1 MLKGKKVSL
10 HAVERADLQQLRD
23 WRNNPDFRKYFREY
37 RELNMQQQ
45 EQWFEKSVV
54 DDNNTQMFVIRKK
67 EDNELIGCCGLIYI
81 NWVHRNAD
89 LSLYVGW
96 EDTYIDEEGYAEE
109 SCKILLDYGFNE
121 LGLNKVWTEIYEFD
135 DKKKALYDKLS
146 FQQDGLLRDNYW
158 YDGKWCD
165 SRILSLLSHENYKK

>member
-135 DKKKALYDKLS
+135 DKKKELYDKLF
-146 FQQDGLLRDNYW
+146 FQQDGLLRKNYW
-158 YDGKWCD
+158 YDGKWWD
-165 SRILSLLSHENYKK
+165 SRILSLLSHKNYKK